1 VRWTVVAFNM
11 EAGPGRR
18 VVARFEVEARSIGD
32 VLDSG
37 AIRRNIGSKTYNS
50 LAIYRSDGV
59 PVVSR
64 ETERGSQGIAT
75 HH

>member
-1 VRWTVVAFNM
+1 MRWTVVAFNM

-37 AIRRNIGSKTYNS
+37 AIRHNIGSGETYNS
-50 LAIYRSDGV
+50 LAIYRCDGT
-59 PVVSR
+59 PDVSR
-64 ETERGSQGIAT
+64 ETERP
-75 HH
+75 